1 MKKDE
6 PEKKKVFFIT
16 SNQTKLDKIIEYK
29 IKNNIGLINLK
40 AGYNN
45 SEFKKEIKYKNYTF
59 SVYINSFEIDCK
71 NLKKDYQDPSTKK
84 YNSIITLRYNKTN
97 FPGYIS
103 FNALKNNFIYDFKFN
118 ECKSWGKI
126 YDPPLQIN
134 FSHLEQLKI
143 YDEYLDKVLKKEKN
157 EQIYYDL
164 VADSQS
170 ISFSK
175 KIDLDYFLE
184 IFKICYTEKIVKL
197 FLKSFKLENI
207 IFPINFIYKDYEPML
222 KLIENDF
229 NIIIRHCS
237 EKEDKFVYYNIF
249 YTLLLFVRYNYEKD
263 KTVEML
269 NNKNLWP
276 YFIKILPDKYKFF
289 PKLNVPNGLIE
300 KMFEQDLDYQLI
312 IKILSLCCSVE
323 QILFIINS
331 KIETISNCCL
341 KENQLIMIFSL
352 VNLRKEDNLEKIIEE
367 IKKIIKYE
375 YDNNKIFISFD
386 TEFLNNYNDLKKL
399 YLAKEIILYTNPNK
413 DSVKDNSILDEKIH
427 KIGLESIKAGILKN
441 EDILLFIK
449 NDIFFSD
456 NRFANEIN
464 RPLDIIDGLDFDT
477 MTSDFYSQWNKS
489 NIFDIF
495 SFEGFEFKYKIVN
508 KINDM
513 KYFRKMLDLFD
524 YKNKNIFDMS
534 LFRMLTE
541 KFKNLLHDNK
551 YEIGS
556 FFIED
561 VAYFIY
567 ILDFQNKYDIEKFLS
582 DTIEEYISPSKIVVD
597 IYISLLTKYKGISLK
612 LMEDII
618 HFLIEN
624 NKLINAREIF
634 ILLEKI
640 NLLNIFESLIELIEY
655 FDTTNLKDKKE
666 KNMIKKEDE
675 DNLKLLNF
683 KNEKIEINI
692 FLKKNYKDIIE
703 KEITDKE
710 ISMLEFSM
718 NNIEYLRIKYI
729 ILLLEKA
736 NSQNAFE
743 YLINK
748 LKNLIIKED
757 ELFNQEKKTKS
768 FQLLEAII
776 EHKLFEK
783 YNFEDLKKNEYFL
796 CSLKNKENVLNKIK
810 NGEIKY
816 SFIKNIDSNSEKNKI
831 FEDKLIIL
839 LFNNKKKTEECMEI
853 LYEKYIYITEN
864 LLNLKK
870 LFLKFKK
877 VDKYENEI
885 AKIKNLINTID
896 SGMINEIDKP
906 EVKNE
911 IDEIDKTFNKID
923 SEKMNIY
930 KKSRFFIQIYEMK
943 RMDNIIPKKES
954 EYFEQAENDFNK
966 LKLLFENEKWYE
978 VISEQLL
985 IDCFKCIKNKKRDN
999 LRNELITL
1007 IKIFQIKEFDDLKI
1021 HSLLFGLLSF
1031 CQKEE
1036 ILSVSKNL
1044 YNIIIELEAVSTDL
1058 FKEFTQ
1064 TRNDLLIKFDYDK
1077 IILLGK
1083 ILEYYGFDLLDP
1095 DENDR
1100 DYIDILLNNF
1110 AEGSFKFIADINDN
1124 DMKKFEEL
1132 ISKSEDKSIT
1142 NNDIQEMFKCS
1153 NFIHGLG
1160 VIKGTKNDKDL
1171 IKEFINEV
1179 QRTKNI
1185 KESFKNYAKCSEKI
1199 LKLYNKK

>member
-1 MKKDE
+1 
-6 PEKKKVFFIT
+6 
-16 SNQTKLDKIIEYK
+16 
-29 IKNNIGLINLK
+29 
-40 AGYNN
+40 
-45 SEFKKEIKYKNYTF
+45 
-59 SVYINSFEIDCK
+59 
-71 NLKKDYQDPSTKK
+71 
-84 YNSIITLRYNKTN
+84 
-97 FPGYIS
+97 
-103 FNALKNNFIYDFKFN
+103 
-118 ECKSWGKI
+118 
-126 YDPPLQIN
+126 
-134 FSHLEQLKI
+134 
-143 YDEYLDKVLKKEKN
+143 
-157 EQIYYDL
+157 
-164 VADSQS
+164 
-170 ISFSK
+170 
-175 KIDLDYFLE
+175 
-184 IFKICYTEKIVKL
+184 
-197 FLKSFKLENI
+197 
-207 IFPINFIYKDYEPML
+207 
-222 KLIENDF
+222 
-229 NIIIRHCS
+229 
-237 EKEDKFVYYNIF
+237 
-249 YTLLLFVRYNYEKD
+249 
-263 KTVEML
+263 
-269 NNKNLWP
+269 
-276 YFIKILPDKYKFF
+276 
-289 PKLNVPNGLIE
+289 
-300 KMFEQDLDYQLI
+300 
-312 IKILSLCCSVE
+312 
-323 QILFIINS
+323 
-331 KIETISNCCL
+331 
-341 KENQLIMIFSL
+341 
-352 VNLRKEDNLEKIIEE
+352 
-367 IKKIIKYE
+367 
-375 YDNNKIFISFD
+375 
-386 TEFLNNYNDLKKL
+386 
-399 YLAKEIILYTNPNK
+399 
-413 DSVKDNSILDEKIH
+413 
-427 KIGLESIKAGILKN
+427 
-441 EDILLFIK
+441 
-449 NDIFFSD
+449 
-456 NRFANEIN
+456 
-464 RPLDIIDGLDFDT
+464 
-477 MTSDFYSQWNKS
+477 
-489 NIFDIF
+489 
-495 SFEGFEFKYKIVN
+495 
-508 KINDM
+508 
-513 KYFRKMLDLFD
+513 
-524 YKNKNIFDMS
+524 
-534 LFRMLTE
+534 
-541 KFKNLLHDNK
+541 
-551 YEIGS
+551 
-556 FFIED
+556 
-561 VAYFIY
+561 
-567 ILDFQNKYDIEKFLS
+567 
-582 DTIEEYISPSKIVVD
+582 
-597 IYISLLTKYKGISLK
+597 
-612 LMEDII
+612 
-618 HFLIEN
+618 
-624 NKLINAREIF
+624 
-634 ILLEKI
+634 
-640 NLLNIFESLIELIEY
+640 
-655 FDTTNLKDKKE
+655 
-666 KNMIKKEDE
+666 MIKKEDE

-710 ISMLEFSM
+710 ISMLEFSI

-743 YLINK
+743 ILINK

-783 YNFEDLKKNEYFL
+783 YNFEDLKKNEYF
-796 CSLKNKENVLNKIK
+796 CYSLKNKENVLKRIK

-816 SFIKNIDSNSEKNKI
+816 NFLKNIDSNSEKNKI

-999 LRNELITL
+999 LRDELIIL
-1007 IKIFQIKEFDDLKI
+1007 IDIFQIKEFDDLKM

-1142 NNDIQEMFKCS
+1142 NNDIQEMFNCS

-1171 IKEFINEV
+1171 IKEYINEV

>member
-1 MKKDE
+1 
-6 PEKKKVFFIT
+6 
-16 SNQTKLDKIIEYK
+16 
-29 IKNNIGLINLK
+29 
-40 AGYNN
+40 
-45 SEFKKEIKYKNYTF
+45 
-59 SVYINSFEIDCK
+59 
-71 NLKKDYQDPSTKK
+71 
-84 YNSIITLRYNKTN
+84 
-97 FPGYIS
+97 
-103 FNALKNNFIYDFKFN
+103 
-118 ECKSWGKI
+118 
-126 YDPPLQIN
+126 
-134 FSHLEQLKI
+134 
-143 YDEYLDKVLKKEKN
+143 
-157 EQIYYDL
+157 
-164 VADSQS
+164 
-170 ISFSK
+170 
-175 KIDLDYFLE
+175 
-184 IFKICYTEKIVKL
+184 
-197 FLKSFKLENI
+197 
-207 IFPINFIYKDYEPML
+207 
-222 KLIENDF
+222 
-229 NIIIRHCS
+229 
-237 EKEDKFVYYNIF
+237 
-249 YTLLLFVRYNYEKD
+249 
-263 KTVEML
+263 
-269 NNKNLWP
+269 
-276 YFIKILPDKYKFF
+276 
-289 PKLNVPNGLIE
+289 
-300 KMFEQDLDYQLI
+300 
-312 IKILSLCCSVE
+312 
-323 QILFIINS
+323 
-331 KIETISNCCL
+331 
-341 KENQLIMIFSL
+341 MIFSFT
-352 VNLRKEDNLEKIIEE
+352 NPKKEDNLEKIIEE

-427 KIGLESIKAGILKN
+427 KIGLDSIKAGILKN

-456 NRFANEIN
+456 NRFANEIK
-464 RPLDIIDGLDFDT
+464 RPLDIIDGLDFDA

-495 SFEGFEFKYKIVN
+495 SFKNFEFKYKIVN

-567 ILDFQNKYDIEKFLS
+567 ILDFQNKYDMEKFLS
-582 DTIEEYISPSKIVVD
+582 DTIEEYINPSKIVVD

-612 LMEDII
+612 LIEDIL

-710 ISMLEFSM
+710 ISMLEFSI

-748 LKNLIIKED
+748 LKNLIIQED

-796 CSLKNKENVLNKIK
+796 CSLKNKENVLKKIK

-816 SFIKNIDSNSEKNKI
+816 NFLKNIDSNSEKNKI

-999 LRNELITL
+999 LRDELIIL
-1007 IKIFQIKEFDDLKI
+1007 IDIFQIKEFDDLKM

-1142 NNDIQEMFKCS
+1142 NNDIQEMFNCS

-1171 IKEFINEV
+1171 IKEYINEV
-1179 QRTKNI
+1179 RRTRNI
-1185 KESFKNYAKCSEKI
+1185 KECFKNYAKCSEKI